1 MNMVN
6 RHFFN
11 SALTLLFALLIPLL
25 FSSCLQAAR
34 IQVAVASN
42 FSGPLKY
49 LARQF
54 EQHTSHK
61 IIVISGSSGK
71 LYAQIIHGAPYD
83 AFFSADHRR
92 PKLLEQ
98 NNLALKNTRFT
109 YAIGKLILWSPD
121 PNLINHSSEVL
132 FSRSFQHIAMAN
144 PRLAPY
150 GLAAKQVLQKLELWE
165 SLKNKMVRGE
175 NIGQAFQF
183 VKSGNTPLGF
193 VARSQVV
200 TPSRPLTGSLWEIP
214 DSYYTP
220 IQQQAVQLK
229 DNPVSYEFLAFVQSQ
244 AAQKTIQSFG
254 YGISHAQ

>member
-1 MNMVN
+1 MSIVN
-6 RHFFN
+6 RHSFN
-11 SALTLLFALLIPLL
+11 SALTLLYVLLITL
-25 FSSCLQAAR
+25 FSNSCLQAAQ

-42 FSGPLKY
+42 FSEPLKN

-54 EQHTSHK
+54 EQQTNHK

-83 AFFSADHRR
+83 AFFSADRRR

-98 NNLALKNTRFT
+98 NNQALKNSRFT

-121 PNLINHSSEVL
+121 PKLIHHSSEVL
-132 FSRSFQHIAMAN
+132 FTHSFEHIAMAN

-150 GLAAKQVLQKLELWE
+150 GLAAKQVVQKLGLWN
-165 SLKNKMVRGE
+165 SLKNKTVRGE
-175 NIGQAFQF
+175 NIAQAFQF

-214 DSYYTP
+214 DSYYAP

-229 DNPVSYEFLAFVQSQ
+229 DNPASYKFLAFVQSK
-244 AAQKTIQSFG
+244 AAHKIIQSYG
-254 YGISHAQ
+254 YGIPHAQ